1 MRLTYPIQE
10 HDGTLS
16 FGTDAWTSPNHK
28 AYIAV
33 AVHFEQNGVLM
44 CLLLDLIE
52 VAKSHS
58 STNIAAA
65 FAKILDDF
73 GIGHKVRVD
82 QPHENS
88 ITHQFM
94 PQILSVTCDNASPN
108 NAMIDAL
115 AELVVAFPGA
125 TNRTHCFTHILN
137 LVVKVIPC
145 QFDVP
150 KAQADEV
157 LDVAS

>member
-1 MRLTYPIQE
+1 M
-10 HDGTLS
+10 LS

-28 AYIAV
+28 AYV
-33 AVHFEQNGVLM
+33 AVTVHFKQNGVPM
-44 CLLLDLIE
+44 CLLLDLVE

-58 STNIAAA
+58 GTSLAAT
-65 FAKILDDF
+65 FVKILDDF

-94 PQILSVTCDNASPN
+94 PQILGVTCDNASPN
-108 NAMIDAL
+108 NTMIDAL

-125 TNRTHCFTHILN
+125 AN
-137 LVVKVIPC
+137 
-145 QFDVP
+145 
-150 KAQADEV
+150 
-157 LDVAS
+157 